1 MGKVVE
7 IGLLKHQLALLNSK
21 KNIAGIVGGR
31 GSGKSIILSLIIA
44 LEVIKGHNV
53 LALSQTFR
61 TVKLNLMKEVCN
73 RLDDIGVSYN
83 KNYGDMTI
91 TCNGGTI
98 YFFSYESLDSTRGIT
113 ECRLLACD
121 EIALA
126 PNDLFE
132 TTAPCCRGDF
142 VPKIRF
148 CTTPNAM
155 TGWNNYFKSHNDEVE
170 IITGCTMYDNKFIS
184 KDAIKVVEDSFT
196 DERMRQQEMYGMI
209 LDAEVTDSLFPS
221 NIFMDKPMFN
231 DDDNYVVGI
240 DASGAGRDATQII
253 VRNTHR
259 MLEKRTLNCAD
270 GYKVRTE
277 LVDLYMKYKFNEIY
291 LDNTGGWSMGILE
304 ALRGSSWNLHPINFS
319 SKASNELFLNQR
331 VEMYDNLSKAI
342 KNGFYVDDVEI
353 KEELK
358 YVQAFINK
366 SGKKQ
371 LISKEEIK
379 EIIRRSPDSADALAV
394 SFAIDETVPTY
405 TVEQNLNIALKFTGI

>member
-1 MGKVVE
+1 MARTCE
-7 IGLLKHQLALLNSK
+7 IKLLKHQLALLNSQ
-21 KNIAGIVGGR
+21 KNIAGIVAGR

-61 TVKLNLMKEVCN
+61 TVKLNLMKEVCA
-73 RLDDIGVSYN
+73 RLNDIGVEYERN
-83 KNYGDMTI
+83 LGDMTI
-91 TCNGGTI
+91 TCKGGTI
-98 YFFSYESLDSTRGIT
+98 YFFSYESLDSTRGVT

-126 PNDLFE
+126 PNNLFE
-132 TTAPCCRGDF
+132 IVAPCCRGDF
-142 VPKIRF
+142 TPKIRF

-221 NIFMDKPMFN
+221 SIFMDKPLF
-231 DDDNYVVGI
+231 DDDNNYIVGI
-240 DASGAGRDATQII
+240 DCSGSGRDATQII
-253 VRNTHR
+253 VRNSYR
-259 MLEKRTLNCAD
+259 IVEKATLDSAD
-270 GYKVRTE
+270 GYKVRNT
-277 LVDLYMKYKFNEIY
+277 LVNLYVKYKFKDIY
-291 LDNTGGWSMGILE
+291 LDNTGGWAMGVIE
-304 ALRGSSWNLHPINFS
+304 AMRDSSFILHPINFS
-319 SKASNELFLNQR
+319 AKASNELYLNQR

-394 SFAIDETVPTY
+394 SFAIDGT
-405 TVEQNLNIALKFTGI
+405 QNYFTQEENLGIALKFVTI